1 MNWNYRILAHEHDG
15 DVYLQIHEVYYDEN
29 NMPNCYTEQ
38 PESIGG
44 EDIRTITCTLNK
56 MLECRTKPI
65 LWAGEKFPNEC
76 KIKYS
81 CDLCG
86 RDTFDRPSPHKCS
99 GGFRK
104 RGLRWSLN
112 YR

>member
-1 MNWNYRILAHEHDG
+1 MAWNHRILAHEHNG
-15 DVYLQIHEVYYDEN
+15 EVYLQIHEVYYNEN
-29 NMPNCYTEQ
+29 NIPDSY
-38 PESIGG
+38 SKYGVSVGG
-44 EDIRTITCTLNK
+44 ETLKDIKWTLNK
-56 MLECRTKPI
+56 MMDCLSKPI

-76 KIKYS
+76 KIKYT

-86 RDTFDRPSPHKCS
+86 MDTFDRPTPHNCR

-112 YR
+112 YI